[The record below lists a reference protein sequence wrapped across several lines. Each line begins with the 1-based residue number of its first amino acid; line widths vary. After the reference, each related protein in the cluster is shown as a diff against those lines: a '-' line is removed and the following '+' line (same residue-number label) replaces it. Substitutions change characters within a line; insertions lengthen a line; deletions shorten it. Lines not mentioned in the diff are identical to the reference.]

1 MKKIVFYLA
10 IFLLIFSCGRSGGGD
25 TPVDTSVKAPLLSYP
40 SDSQLCTEI
49 PITFT
54 WASSANATKYV
65 ITINKMVNGQQTQI
79 LQQTTTSLS
88 LAVSALDKGTLYNWN
103 VQAVGSSNSAT
114 SSSQQ
119 FQTESVA
126 TTNHAPFAPTATAP
140 LDGGNYSVATGS
152 ASWSCTDPDNDT
164 LTYDLY
170 LGTSSTAL
178 TAVATGISAKNYS
191 FTGLTVGTTYYWK
204 VFATDSH
211 SNKTVS
217 QVWSFKAI

>member
-1 MKKIVFYLA
+1 MKKIVFYIA
-10 IFLLIFSCGRSGGGD
+10 IFLLVFSCGRSGGD
-25 TPVDTSVKAPLLSYP
+25 TPVDTSVKAPVLSYP

-49 PITFT
+49 PITFI

-65 ITINKMVNGQQTQI
+65 ITINKLANGQQTQV
-79 LQQTTTSLS
+79 LQQTITNLS
-88 LAVSALDKGTLYNWN
+88 LAVSTLDKGTLYNWN

-126 TTNHAPFAPTATAP
+126 VTNHAPFAPIATSP
-140 LDGGNYSVATGS
+140 TDGGNYSVASGS

-164 LTYDLY
+164 LTYDVY
-170 LGTSSTAL
+170 LGTSPTSL
-178 TAVATGISAKNYS
+178 TVVTTGISTKSYS
-191 FTGLTVGTTYYWK
+191 FSNLTVGTTYYWK
-204 VFATDSH
+204 VVASDNH

-217 QVWSFKAI
+217 QIWSFKAI